1 MSRRRRS
8 RPHVALIIESS
19 IEYGRGVLR
28 GIAGYLRERGPWSI
42 FLEQRELGA
51 ALPKWIREWDGD
63 GIITRSDD
71 PRIVRSGLPTVG
83 LYDRTEDRLR
93 LPMILNDNLAVGRMG
108 ARHLADRGFR
118 HLAYFGVRRERWSE
132 LRLAGAA
139 EVARAA
145 KASFA
150 VHASGGTWE
159 PSQERLKRWLAS
171 LPRPLGLVAAND
183 LHGLRALDACRR
195 AGLAVP
201 EEVAVVGADDDAE
214 VCELSDPP
222 LSSVT
227 FHPEKVGYEAAALLE
242 RLMAG
247 RSAPPEPL
255 LVPPLGVSARQSSDI
270 LAIDD
275 PDVAKAIHHI
285 RRHAFEGIT
294 VEDVLREVPLSRRA
308 LEHRFR
314 RRLGRTPKEEIQRLR
329 FERARSLLATTDL
342 PVARIS
348 DRLGF
353 HQPAY
358 LSAAFQREA
367 GVTPSTYR
375 RNHRSQRRGPG
386 GSPR

>member
-1 MSRRRRS
+1 
-8 RPHVALIIESS
+8 VALFVESS

-28 GIAGYLRERGPWSI
+28 GIARYLKEHGPWSI

-51 ALPKWIREWDGD
+51 ALPGWIREWDGD

-83 LYDRTEDRLR
+83 LYDRVEDRLK

-118 HLAYFGVRRERWSE
+118 HLAYYGVRRERWSE
-132 LRLAGAA
+132 LRLEGAA
-139 EVARAA
+139 EVARTA

-150 VHASGGTWE
+150 VHPSGGTWE
-159 PSQERLKRWLAS
+159 VSQERLKRWLLA

-201 EEVAVVGADDDAE
+201 EQVAVVGADDDAE

-227 FHPEKVGYEAAALLE
+227 FHPERVGYESAALLD
-242 RLMAG
+242 RLMGG
-247 RSAPPEPL
+247 RAAPSEPL

-270 LAIDD
+270 LAMDD
-275 PDVAKAIHHI
+275 ADVARAVHYI

-329 FERARSLLATTDL
+329 FEQAKSLLASTDL

-358 LSAAFQREA
+358 LSVAFLREA
-367 GVTPSTYR
+367 GLTPSEYR
-375 RNHRSQRRGPG
+375 RNHRS
-386 GSPR
+386 

>member
-1 MSRRRRS
+1 MTRRRRS

-19 IEYGRGVLR
+19 LEYGRGLLR
-28 GIAGYLRERGPWSI
+28 GIARYLKERGPWSI

-51 ALPKWIREWDGD
+51 ALPGWIREWDGD

-71 PRIVRSGLPTVG
+71 PRIARAGLPTVG
-83 LYDRTEDRLR
+83 LYDRAEDRLR

-118 HLAYFGVRRERWSE
+118 HLAYYGVRGERWSE
-132 LRLAGAA
+132 LRLAGVA
-139 EVARAA
+139 ETARAA
-145 KASFA
+145 RASFA
-150 VHASGGTWE
+150 VHPSGGRWE
-159 PSQERLKRWLAS
+159 ASQERLKRWIAG

-201 EEVAVVGADDDAE
+201 EQVAVVGADDDSE
-214 VCELSDPP
+214 VCELSEPP

-227 FHPEKVGYEAAALLE
+227 FNPERVGYEAAGLLDG
-242 RLMAG
+242 LMGGRAG
-247 RSAPPEPL
+247 PREPL
-255 LVPPLGVSARQSSDI
+255 LVPPLGVSIRQSSDI

-275 PDVAKAIHHI
+275 PDVAKAIHYI

-294 VEDVLREVPLSRRA
+294 VEDVLGELPLSRRA

-329 FERARSLLATTDL
+329 FEEAKNLLASTDL
-342 PVARIS
+342 PLARIS
-348 DRLGF
+348 DRLGY

-358 LSAAFQREA
+358 LSAVFRREA
-367 GVTPSTYR
+367 GLSPSAYR
-375 RNHRSQRRGPG
+375 RIH
-386 GSPR
+386 SPRLRGLSASRG

>member
-1 MSRRRRS
+1 MRHRRRS

-28 GIAGYLRERGPWSI
+28 GIAGYLREHGPWSI

-83 LYDRTEDRLR
+83 LYDRVEDRLR

-118 HLAYFGVRRERWSE
+118 HLAYYGVRRERWSE
-132 LRLAGAA
+132 LRLAGAS
-139 EVARAA
+139 EVAGSA
-145 KASFA
+145 KATFA
-150 VHASGGTWE
+150 VHAGGGSWE
-159 PSQERLKRWLAS
+159 PSQERLKQWLES

-227 FHPEKVGYEAAALLE
+227 FHPERVGYEAAALLE
-242 RLMAG
+242 RLMGG
-247 RSAPPEPL
+247 RAAPAEPL

-329 FERARSLLATTDL
+329 FEQAKSLLATTDL

-367 GVTPSTYR
+367 GTTPSAYR
-375 RNHRSQRRGPG
+375 RNHRS
-386 GSPR
+386 

>member
-1 MSRRRRS
+1 
-8 RPHVALIIESS
+8 VALFVESS
-19 IEYGRGVLR
+19 LEYGRGVLR
-28 GIAGYLRERGPWSI
+28 GIASYLRERGPWSI

-51 ALPKWIREWDGD
+51 ALPEWIRGWDGD

-71 PRIVRSGLPTVG
+71 ARIARSGLPTVG
-83 LYDRTEDRLR
+83 LYDRAEDRLR

-118 HLAYFGVRRERWSE
+118 HLAYYGVRRERWSE
-132 LRLAGAA
+132 LRLTGAG
-139 EVARAA
+139 EVARAV
-145 KASFA
+145 KATFA

-159 PSQERLKRWLAS
+159 PAQERLKRWMAS

-227 FHPEKVGYEAAALLE
+227 FHPERVGFEAAALLD
-242 RLMAG
+242 RMMRG
-247 RSAPPEPL
+247 RAAPGEPL

-275 PDVAKAIHHI
+275 AEVARALHYI
-285 RRHAFEGIT
+285 RRHALEGIS
-294 VEDVLREVPLSRRA
+294 VEEVLAEVPLSRRV

-329 FERARSLLATTDL
+329 FEEAKSLLATTDL
-342 PVARIS
+342 PLARIS

-358 LSAAFQREA
+358 LSAAFRREA
-367 GVTPSTYR
+367 GVTPSAYR
-375 RNHRSQRRGPG
+375 RN
-386 GSPR
+386 PRA

>member
-1 MSRRRRS
+1 MSRKRS
-8 RPHVALIIESS
+8 RPHVALIVESS
-19 IEYGRGVLR
+19 LEYGRGVLR
-28 GIAGYLRERGPWSI
+28 GIARWLREHGPWSL

-51 ALPKWIREWDGD
+51 ALPDWIRDWDGD

-71 PRIVRSGLPTVG
+71 PRLQRTGLPTVG
-83 LYDRTEDRLR
+83 LYDRTEDRLK

-118 HLAYFGVRRERWSE
+118 HLAYYGVRRERWSE

-139 EVARAA
+139 EAARAA
-145 KASFA
+145 KSSFA
-150 VHASGGTWE
+150 VHASGGKWE
-159 PSQERLKRWLAS
+159 ASQERLQRWIIS

-201 EEVAVVGADDDAE
+201 EQVAVVGADDDAE

-222 LSSVT
+222 LSSVA
-227 FHPEKVGYEAAALLE
+227 FNPERVGYESATLLD
-242 RLMAG
+242 RLMSG
-247 RSAPPEPL
+247 GSRPREPL
-255 LVPPLGVSARQSSDI
+255 LVPPLGVSTRQSTDI

-275 PDVAKAIHHI
+275 PDVARAVHYI

-294 VEDVLREVPLSRRA
+294 VEDVLEDVPLSRRA

-329 FERARSLLATTDL
+329 FEEAKSLLASTDL
-342 PVARIS
+342 PIARIS

-358 LSAAFQREA
+358 LSGVFKKETGLSPAAYRHRNRPPARA
-367 GVTPSTYR
+367 GASAR
-375 RNHRSQRRGPG
+375 
-386 GSPR
+386 

>member
-1 MSRRRRS
+1 MARKRRT
-8 RPHVALIIESS
+8 RPHVALFVESS
-19 IEYGRGVLR
+19 LEYGRGVLR
-28 GIAGYLRERGPWSI
+28 GIARYLKERGPWSI

-51 ALPKWIREWDGD
+51 ALPAWIREWDGD

-83 LYDRTEDRLR
+83 LYDRAEDRLR

-118 HLAYFGVRRERWSE
+118 HLAYYGVRRERWSE
-132 LRLAGAA
+132 LRLEGAA
-139 EVARAA
+139 EVARAV

-150 VHASGGTWE
+150 VHPSGGTWE
-159 PSQERLKRWLAS
+159 VSQERLKRWLLG

-201 EEVAVVGADDDAE
+201 EQVAVVGADDDAE

-227 FHPEKVGYEAAALLE
+227 FHPERVGYEAAALLAG
-242 RLMAG
+242 LMEG
-247 RSAPPEPL
+247 RASPRQPL
-255 LVPPLGVSARQSSDI
+255 RVPPLGVSARQSSDI
-270 LAIDD
+270 LAMDD
-275 PDVAKAIHHI
+275 ADVARAVHYI

-329 FERARSLLATTDL
+329 FEQAKNLLASTDL

-358 LSAAFQREA
+358 LSAAFQREEGA
-367 GVTPSTYR
+367 SPLAWR
-375 RNHRSQRRGPG
+375 RKHRS
-386 GSPR
+386 

>member
-1 MSRRRRS
+1 MASRRRA

-28 GIAGYLRERGPWSI
+28 GIARWLREHGPWSI

-51 ALPKWIREWDGD
+51 ALPDWIREWDGD

-71 PRIVRSGLPTVG
+71 PRIVRSGIPTVG
-83 LYDRTEDRLR
+83 LYDRAEDRLR
-93 LPMILNDNLAVGRMG
+93 LPMILNDNLAVGRM
-108 ARHLADRGFR
+108 AAQHLVDRGFR
-118 HLAYFGVRRERWSE
+118 HLAYYGVRSERWSE
-132 LRLAGAA
+132 LRLEGVRS
-139 EVARAA
+139 VAT
-145 KASFA
+145 ASTA
-150 VHASGGTWE
+150 TLALHPSGGKWE
-159 PSQERLKRWLAS
+159 ASQERLKRWILG

-183 LHGLRALDACRR
+183 IHGLRALDACRR

-214 VCELSDPP
+214 LCELSEPP

-227 FHPEKVGYEAAALLE
+227 FNPERVGYEAAGLLD
-242 RLMAG
+242 RLMARRG
-247 RSAPPEPL
+247 AAGKPL
-255 LVPPLGVSARQSSDI
+255 LVPPLGVSTRQSSDI

-275 PDVAKAIHHI
+275 ADVAKAIHYI

-314 RRLGRTPKEEIQRLR
+314 RRLGRTPKQEIQRLR
-329 FERARSLLATTDL
+329 LERARSLLASTEL
-342 PVARIS
+342 PLARIS

-358 LSAAFQREA
+358 LSAVFRKET
-367 GVTPSTYR
+367 GLTPAAYR
-375 RNHRSQRRGPG
+375 RRLREIP
-386 GSPR
+386 

>member
-1 MSRRRRS
+1 MTRRRRA

-28 GIAGYLRERGPWSI
+28 GIARWLREHGPWSI

-51 ALPKWIREWDGD
+51 ALPDWIREWDGD

-71 PRIVRSGLPTVG
+71 PRIVRSGIPTVG
-83 LYDRTEDRLR
+83 LYDRAEDRLR
-93 LPMILNDNLAVGRMG
+93 LPMILNDNVAVGRMAG
-108 ARHLADRGFR
+108 QHLADRGFR
-118 HLAYFGVRRERWSE
+118 HLAYYGVRGERWSE
-132 LRLAGAA
+132 LRLDGVRSVAAGT
-139 EVARAA
+139 
-145 KASFA
+145 KATFA
-150 VHASGGTWE
+150 VHPSGGKWE
-159 PSQERLKRWLAS
+159 ASQERLKSWILG

-183 LHGLRALDACRR
+183 IHGLRALDACRR
-195 AGLAVP
+195 AGRAVP

-214 VCELSDPP
+214 LCELSDPP

-227 FHPEKVGYEAAALLE
+227 FNPERVGYEAAGLLD
-242 RLMAG
+242 RLMARRG
-247 RSAPPEPL
+247 GAGKPL
-255 LVPPLGVSARQSSDI
+255 LVPPLGVSTRQSTDI

-275 PDVAKAIHHI
+275 ADVAKAIHYI

-314 RRLGRTPKEEIQRLR
+314 RRLGRTPKQEMQRLR
-329 FERARSLLATTDL
+329 LERAKSLLASTEL
-342 PVARIS
+342 PLARIS

-358 LSAAFQREA
+358 LSAVFRKET
-367 GVTPSTYR
+367 GLTPAAYR
-375 RNHRSQRRGPG
+375 KRLRVIP
-386 GSPR
+386 

>member
-1 MSRRRRS
+1 MTRRRPS

-28 GIAGYLRERGPWSI
+28 GIAGYLREHGPWSI

-71 PRIVRSGLPTVG
+71 PRIARSGLPTVG
-83 LYDRTEDRLR
+83 LYDRAEDRLR

-118 HLAYFGVRRERWSE
+118 HLAYYGVRRERWSE

-139 EVARAA
+139 DVARAA
-145 KASFA
+145 KATFA
-150 VHASGGTWE
+150 VHASGGPWE
-159 PSQERLKRWLAS
+159 LSQERLKRWLVS

-201 EEVAVVGADDDAE
+201 EELAVVGADDDAE

-247 RSAPPEPL
+247 RAAPSEPL

-285 RRHAFEGIT
+285 RRHAFDGIT

-329 FERARSLLATTDL
+329 FEQAKSLLATTDL

-367 GVTPSTYR
+367 GLTPSAYR
-375 RNHRSQRRGPG
+375 RNHRS
-386 GSPR
+386 

>member
-1 MSRRRRS
+1 MRHRRRS
-8 RPHVALIIESS
+8 RPHVALFVESS
-19 IEYGRGVLR
+19 LEYGRGVLR
-28 GIAGYLRERGPWSI
+28 GIASYLRERGPWSI

-51 ALPKWIREWDGD
+51 ALPEWIRGWDGD

-71 PRIVRSGLPTVG
+71 ARIARSGLPTVG
-83 LYDRTEDRLR
+83 LYDRAEDRLR

-118 HLAYFGVRRERWSE
+118 HLAYYGVRRERWSE
-132 LRLAGAA
+132 LRLAGAG
-139 EVARAA
+139 EVARAV
-145 KASFA
+145 KATFA

-159 PSQERLKRWLAS
+159 PAQERLKRWLSS

-195 AGLAVP
+195 AGVAVP

-227 FHPEKVGYEAAALLE
+227 FHPERVGFEAAALLD
-242 RLMAG
+242 RLMRG
-247 RSAPPEPL
+247 RAAPADPL

-275 PDVAKAIHHI
+275 AEVARALHYI
-285 RRHAFEGIT
+285 RRHALEGIT
-294 VEDVLREVPLSRRA
+294 VEEVMAEVPLSRRM

-329 FERARSLLATTDL
+329 FEEARSLLATTDL
-342 PVARIS
+342 PLARIS

-358 LSAAFQREA
+358 LSAAFRREA
-367 GVTPSTYR
+367 GVTPSAYR
-375 RNHRSQRRGPG
+375 RNPRS
-386 GSPR
+386 

>member
-1 MSRRRRS
+1 MSRRRPS

-28 GIAGYLRERGPWSI
+28 GIAAYLREHGPWSI

-71 PRIVRSGLPTVG
+71 ARIVRSGLPAVG

-118 HLAYFGVRRERWSE
+118 HLAYYGVRRERWSE

-139 EVARAA
+139 DVARTA

-150 VHASGGTWE
+150 VHASGGSWE
-159 PSQERLKRWLAS
+159 VSQERLKRWLQS
-171 LPRPLGLVAAND
+171 VPRPLGLVAAND

-247 RSAPPEPL
+247 RTPPPEPL
-255 LVPPLGVSARQSSDI
+255 LVPPLGVSSRQSSDI

-294 VEDVLREVPLSRRA
+294 VEDVLKEVPLSRRA

-329 FERARSLLATTDL
+329 FEQARSLLATTDL

-353 HQPAY
+353 HQPSY

-367 GVTPSTYR
+367 GMTPSAYR
-375 RNHRSQRRGPG
+375 RNHRS
-386 GSPR
+386 

>member
-1 MSRRRRS
+1 
-8 RPHVALIIESS
+8 
-19 IEYGRGVLR
+19 
-28 GIAGYLRERGPWSI
+28 
-42 FLEQRELGA
+42 
-51 ALPKWIREWDGD
+51 
-63 GIITRSDD
+63 
-71 PRIVRSGLPTVG
+71 
-83 LYDRTEDRLR
+83 
-93 LPMILNDNLAVGRMG
+93 
-108 ARHLADRGFR
+108 
-118 HLAYFGVRRERWSE
+118 
-132 LRLAGAA
+132 
-139 EVARAA
+139 VARSA
-145 KASFA
+145 KATFA
-150 VHASGGTWE
+150 VHASGGSWE
-159 PSQERLKRWLAS
+159 PSQERLKRWIAS

-201 EEVAVVGADDDAE
+201 EVVAVVGADDDAE

-227 FHPEKVGYEAAALLE
+227 FHPERVGYEAAALLE
-242 RLMAG
+242 RLMGG
-247 RSAPPEPL
+247 RAAPAEPL

-329 FERARSLLATTDL
+329 FEQAKSLLATTDL

-367 GVTPSTYR
+367 GTSPSAYR
-375 RNHRSQRRGPG
+375 RNHRS
-386 GSPR
+386 

>member
-1 MSRRRRS
+1 M
-8 RPHVALIIESS
+8 ALFVESS

-28 GIAGYLRERGPWSI
+28 GIAKYLRERGPWSI

-51 ALPKWIREWDGD
+51 ALPAWIREWDGD
-63 GIITRSDD
+63 GVITRSDD
-71 PRIVRSGLPTVG
+71 ARIVRSGLPTVG
-83 LYDRTEDRLR
+83 LYDRVEDRLR

-118 HLAYFGVRRERWSE
+118 HLAYYGVRRERWSE
-132 LRLAGAA
+132 LRLEGAA
-139 EVARAA
+139 DVARAA

-150 VHASGGTWE
+150 VHPSGGTWE
-159 PSQERLKRWLAS
+159 VSQERLKRWLLA

-201 EEVAVVGADDDAE
+201 EQVAVVGADDDAE

-227 FHPEKVGYEAAALLE
+227 FHPERVGYEAAALLA
-242 RLMAG
+242 RLMEG
-247 RSAPPEPL
+247 RAAPREPL

-270 LAIDD
+270 LAMDD
-275 PDVAKAIHHI
+275 ADVARAVHYI

-329 FERARSLLATTDL
+329 FEQAKSLLASTDL

-358 LSAAFQREA
+358 LSAAFQREE
-367 GVTPSTYR
+367 GTSPSAYR
-375 RNHRSQRRGPG
+375 RNHRS
-386 GSPR
+386 

>member
-1 MSRRRRS
+1 MRLRRRS

-28 GIAGYLRERGPWSI
+28 GIAGYLKEHGPWSI

-83 LYDRTEDRLR
+83 LYDRVEDRLR

-118 HLAYFGVRRERWSE
+118 HLAYYGVRRERWSE
-132 LRLAGAA
+132 LRLAGAW
-139 EVARAA
+139 EVARSVQ
-145 KASFA
+145 ASFA
-150 VHASGGTWE
+150 RHSSGGTWE
-159 PSQERLKRWLAS
+159 ASQERLKRWLAG

-247 RSAPPEPL
+247 RAAPAEPL
-255 LVPPLGVSARQSSDI
+255 RVPPLGVSARQSSDI

-275 PDVAKAIHHI
+275 ADVAKAIHHI

-294 VEDVLREVPLSRRA
+294 VEDVLRELPLSRRA

-329 FERARSLLATTDL
+329 FEEAKSLLASTDL
-342 PVARIS
+342 PLARIS

-358 LSAAFQREA
+358 LSAAFRREA
-367 GVTPSTYR
+367 GVSPSAYR
-375 RNHRSQRRGPG
+375 RNHRS
-386 GSPR
+386 

>member
-1 MSRRRRS
+1 MRHRRRS
-8 RPHVALIIESS
+8 RPHVALFVESS
-19 IEYGRGVLR
+19 LEYGRGVLR
-28 GIAGYLRERGPWSI
+28 GIASYLRERGPWSI

-51 ALPKWIREWDGD
+51 ALPEWIRGWDGD

-71 PRIVRSGLPTVG
+71 ARIARSGLPTVG
-83 LYDRTEDRLR
+83 LYDRAEDRLR

-118 HLAYFGVRRERWSE
+118 HLAYYGVRRERWSE
-132 LRLAGAA
+132 LRLAGAG
-139 EVARAA
+139 EVARAV
-145 KASFA
+145 KATFA

-159 PSQERLKRWLAS
+159 SAQERLKRWIAS

-227 FHPEKVGYEAAALLE
+227 FHPERVGFEAAALLD
-242 RLMAG
+242 RMMLG
-247 RSAPPEPL
+247 RAAPAEPL

-275 PDVAKAIHHI
+275 AEVARALHYI
-285 RRHAFEGIT
+285 RRHALEGIT
-294 VEDVLREVPLSRRA
+294 VEEVLAEVPLSRRV

-329 FERARSLLATTDL
+329 FEKAKSLLATTDL
-342 PVARIS
+342 PLARIS
-348 DRLGF
+348 ERLGF

-358 LSAAFQREA
+358 LSAAFRREA
-367 GVTPSTYR
+367 GVTPSAYR
-375 RNHRSQRRGPG
+375 RN
-386 GSPR
+386 PRA

>member
-1 MSRRRRS
+1 
-8 RPHVALIIESS
+8 VALIIESS

-28 GIAGYLRERGPWSI
+28 GIAGYLREHGPWSI

-83 LYDRTEDRLR
+83 LYDRVEDRLR

-132 LRLAGAA
+132 LRLAGASD
-139 EVARAA
+139 VARSA
-145 KASFA
+145 KATFA
-150 VHASGGTWE
+150 VHAGGGSWE
-159 PSQERLKRWLAS
+159 PSQERLKRWLES

-227 FHPEKVGYEAAALLE
+227 FHPERVGYEAAALLE
-242 RLMAG
+242 RLMEG
-247 RSAPPEPL
+247 RAAPAEPL

-294 VEDVLREVPLSRRA
+294 VEDVLREVPL
-308 LEHRFR
+308 
-314 RRLGRTPKEEIQRLR
+314 
-329 FERARSLLATTDL
+329 
-342 PVARIS
+342 
-348 DRLGF
+348 
-353 HQPAY
+353 
-358 LSAAFQREA
+358 
-367 GVTPSTYR
+367 
-375 RNHRSQRRGPG
+375 
-386 GSPR
+386 

>member
-1 MSRRRRS
+1 
-8 RPHVALIIESS
+8 VALIIESS

-28 GIAGYLRERGPWSI
+28 GIAGYLREHGPWSI

-83 LYDRTEDRLR
+83 LYDRVEDRLR

-118 HLAYFGVRRERWSE
+118 HLAYYGVRRERWSE
-132 LRLAGAA
+132 LRLAGAS
-139 EVARAA
+139 EVAGSA
-145 KASFA
+145 KATFA
-150 VHASGGTWE
+150 VHAGGGSWE
-159 PSQERLKRWLAS
+159 PSQERLRRWLES
-171 LPRPLGLVAAND
+171 LPRPLGLIAAND

-227 FHPEKVGYEAAALLE
+227 FHPERVGYEAAALLE
-242 RLMAG
+242 RLMGG
-247 RSAPPEPL
+247 RAAPAEPL

-294 VEDVLREVPLSRRA
+294 VEDVLREVPLTRRA

-329 FERARSLLATTDL
+329 FEQAKSLLATTDL

-367 GVTPSTYR
+367 GTTPSTYR
-375 RNHRSQRRGPG
+375 RNHRH
-386 GSPR
+386 

>member
-1 MSRRRRS
+1 MSRKRRS

-28 GIAGYLRERGPWSI
+28 GIARWLREHGPWSI

-51 ALPKWIREWDGD
+51 ALPGWIREWDGD

-83 LYDRTEDRLR
+83 LYDRAEDRLR
-93 LPMILNDNLAVGRMG
+93 LPMILNDNLAVGRL
-108 ARHLADRGFR
+108 AAQHLADRGFC
-118 HLAYFGVRRERWSE
+118 HLAYYGVRGERWSE
-132 LRLAGAA
+132 LRLQGST
-139 EVARAA
+139 EVA
-145 KASFA
+145 KAPLA
-150 VHASGGTWE
+150 VHRSGGSWE
-159 PSQERLKRWLAS
+159 ASQERLKAWIAG

-183 LHGLRALDACRR
+183 MHGLRALDACRR

-214 VCELSDPP
+214 LCELSDPP

-227 FHPEKVGYEAAALLE
+227 FHPERVGYEAAALLD

-247 RSAPPEPL
+247 RAGPAEPL
-255 LVPPLGVSARQSSDI
+255 LVPPLGVSTRQSSDI

-275 PDVAKAIHHI
+275 ADVARAIHYI

-294 VEDVLREVPLSRRA
+294 VEDVLREVPLTRRA

-329 FERARSLLATTDL
+329 FDQAKSLLDSTDL

-353 HQPAY
+353 HQPSYMSAVFRKETG
-358 LSAAFQREA
+358 LSPAK
-367 GVTPSTYR
+367 YR
-375 RNHRSQRRGPG
+375 KRGRR
-386 GSPR
+386 